1 MNDRALDY
9 AATQSGRVN
18 ELDRITH
25 LAGSLSSCAVYV
37 SGFRIACALLC
48 AQPLSAIFDT
58 RWGSDRQSF
67 EIA

>member
-25 LAGSLSSCAVYV
+25 LAGSLSSCAV
-37 SGFRIACALLC
+37 
-48 AQPLSAIFDT
+48 
-58 RWGSDRQSF
+58 
-67 EIA
+67 